1 MVRLVDQNNAPCA
14 LHLAVRDATGESI
27 VELQADSPE
36 WWSFGV
42 VTVLHTPDGRFCGT
56 QFPSLANAMS
66 HLESYYPTVLRLLRL
81 DRGQARLH
89 HTVHRIVYAWCYH
102 KLHAL
107 VARG

>member
-1 MVRLVDQNNAPCA
+1 MSAGGAAAGAAGWCSGA
-14 LHLAVRDATGESI
+14 GTGPHEVEG
-27 VELQADSPE
+27 VEL
-36 WWSFGV
+36 
-42 VTVLHTPDGRFCGT
+42 L
-56 QFPSLANAMS
+56 L
-66 HLESYYPTVLRLLRL
+66 LLRLLRL